1 MAGQRNGHQRSSRG
15 AGHGRPGG
23 AGSGGRGD
31 AAAAG
36 DRSRPP
42 RPHSLHRYG
51 QNHLVDG
58 NILRA
63 IVEQAAVRQDDVVLE
78 VGAADGQLTR
88 PLLDRA
94 RLVHAFEID
103 HRYATRLERLAAE
116 RGNLRVHPGD
126 ALKQDLAA
134 LDPAPT
140 ALVANL
146 AYNIAIPLIMT
157 TIAGSPRMTRWAVM
171 VQKELGDR
179 LFAVPSTKAY
189 SAVSVLVQL
198 ACRREQV
205 RAVPPSAFRPLPR
218 VDSSFVTFARHEAGG
233 AGAAPARQTSRAAG
247 EAPPLDAVQYA
258 AIAALV
264 RLAFG
269 QRRKVLTNSLS
280 GAAHAGAV
288 LARDDVRRTLDELGL
303 APAARPEELTPAQWV
318 TFARALGW
326 LRDPVSGTPAASGD

>member
-1 MAGQRNGHQRSSRG
+1 M
-15 AGHGRPGG
+15 
-23 AGSGGRGD
+23 
-31 AAAAG
+31 
-36 DRSRPP
+36 
-42 RPHSLHRYG
+42 
-51 QNHLVDG
+51 
-58 NILRA
+58 
-63 IVEQAAVRQDDVVLE
+63 
-78 VGAADGQLTR
+78 
-88 PLLDRA
+88 
-94 RLVHAFEID
+94 HAFEID
-103 HRYATRLERLAAE
+103 HRYAARLERLAAE
-116 RGNLRVHPGD
+116 RPNLRTHPGD

-157 TIAGSPRMTRWAVM
+157 TIAGLPRLSRWAVM

-205 RAVPPSAFRPLPR
+205 RAVPPSAFRPQPR
-218 VDSSFVTFARHEAGG
+218 VDSSFVTFVRH
-233 AGAAPARQTSRAAG
+233 APVAEGTATAAG
-247 EAPPLDAVQYA
+247 EAPPLDAAQYA
-258 AIAALV
+258 AMGVLV

-280 GAAHAGAV
+280 GAAHGGTV
-288 LARDDVRRTLDELGL
+288 LARDDVRRALDELGL

-318 TFARALGW
+318 TFAGALRW
-326 LRDPVSGTPAASGD
+326 LGDTDSWAPAASGD